1 MTRHPITGAWNDAR
15 YESARATNQA
25 HGRGWDFTPVKPRRY
40 PVNLIRV
47 SAVLMVGVAVF
58 AVLWSL

>member
-1 MTRHPITGAWNDAR
+1 MTDAR

-47 SAVLMVGVAVF
+47 SAVLLVGVAV
-58 AVLWSL
+58 VIILWRL